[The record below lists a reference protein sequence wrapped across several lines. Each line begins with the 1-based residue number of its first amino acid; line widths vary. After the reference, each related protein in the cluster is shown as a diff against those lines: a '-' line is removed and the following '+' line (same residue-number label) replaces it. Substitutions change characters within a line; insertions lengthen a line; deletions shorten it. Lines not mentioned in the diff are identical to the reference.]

1 MELTFIIAGQ
11 LKREYVLP
19 PAGRPL
25 LDAPGGN
32 LLYTAAGAAL
42 WTPGPGIGLIGR
54 VGEDYPRDW
63 LGDLDRHGFDAQ
75 GIHVIPGVLDLR
87 LFLAYGDGFTPQ
99 RSNPVSQFA
108 RRQMSFPKALLGYQ
122 PPDETSTGISKI
134 APNSPHLTD
143 IPDDYVFAKSLHLC
157 AMDYMT
163 QSRLIGSFKLG
174 AVTTITLSPSSSY
187 MNPRYIDQLRPL
199 VQGLTA
205 FIPSEQELRALF
217 WGRTHDLWEMAE
229 AVGSFGCEF
238 VLIKCGAKGQLL
250 LDVVG
255 RQRWEIPAYSSHI
268 MDPTGAGDVFCG
280 GFMAGY
286 RQSFDPLEA
295 TLYGNVAASLS
306 LEGSGAFYVLD
317 VLPGLAQARVES
329 LRGLVRRI

>member
-1 MELTFIIAGQ
+1 MELTYIIAGQ
-11 LKREYVLP
+11 PKREYILP
-19 PAGRPL
+19 PTGRPL

-42 WTPGPGIGLIGR
+42 WTSGIGLLGR

-63 LGDLDRHGFDAQ
+63 LRDLDRRGFDAR

-99 RSNPVSQFA
+99 RSNPVSHFA

-143 IPDDYVFAKSLHLC
+143 IPEDYPFAKSLHLC
-157 AMDYMT
+157 ALDYMT
-163 QSRLIGSFKLG
+163 QSRLIGAFKLG
-174 AVTTITLSPSSSY
+174 AVASVTLSPSPSY
-187 MNPRYIDQLRPL
+187 MTPRYLDQLRPL

-238 VLIKCGAKGQLL
+238 VVVKCGAKGQLL

-255 RQRWEIPAYSSHI
+255 KKRWEIPAYSSRI
-268 MDPTGAGDVFCG
+268 ADPTGAGDVFCG
-280 GFMAGY
+280 GFMTGY

-295 TLYGNVAASLS
+295 VLYGNVAASLS
-306 LEGSGAFYVLD
+306 LEGSGAFYVLE
-317 VLPGLAQARVES
+317 VLQGLAQARVAS